1 MDHLIKTVGTALD
14 IVEGELLGAS
24 THHGKRIA
32 VLCTAMGRYLDMSGE
47 ELLALSSGAILHDNA
62 LTEYI
67 LAEREGKKH
76 DPAMKL
82 HCELGQRNLESLGF
96 GEVVRDMLLYHH
108 EKADGSGPFGR
119 KEGEFPLSA
128 ELISIAD
135 YLDVFYHFQRVA
147 GYDLPVLRADISV
160 QKGKLFTCR
169 ATEAMRAV
177 LDEDMLFS
185 LRDDRIE
192 ETADR
197 LLPPWTVDMEDKSVR
212 DFAEFVIRIID
223 YKSGFTK
230 EHSSGIAEKAWYLG
244 GYYGFDS
251 TVRTHFYLAAALHD
265 LGKLATPVDIL
276 EKQGKLTD
284 DEFRIIADHVY
295 QTWRLLKDIRGLEQ
309 ICAWASNH
317 HEKLDGSGYSFGKK
331 AEDLDFNSRLLAC
344 IDIYQ
349 AVSEPRP
356 YHPARNHKDTMVILY
371 DMAGKG
377 QIDEQIVRDLDQV
390 FSDRAGRL

>member
-1 MDHLIKTVGTALD
+1 MDRLIKTVGTALD
-14 IVEGELLGAS
+14 IVEGELLGAT

-32 VLCTAMGRYLDMSGE
+32 VLCTAMGRHLNMSGE

-67 LAEREGKKH
+67 LAEREGNKH

-108 EKADGSGPFGR
+108 EKADGSGPFGK
-119 KEGEFPLSA
+119 KEGEFPISS

-135 YLDVFYHFQRVA
+135 YLDVFYHFQQVA
-147 GYDLPVLRADISV
+147 SYDLPVLRADISI

-169 ATEAMRAV
+169 AAEAMRAV

-192 ETADR
+192 ETAES
-197 LLPPWTVDMEDKSVR
+197 LLPPWTVDMEDKTIR
-212 DFAEFVIRIID
+212 DFAEFIIRIID
-223 YKSGFTK
+223 YKSEFTK
-230 EHSSGIAEKAWYLG
+230 EHSAGIAEKAWYLG
-244 GYYGFDS
+244 GYYGYDS
-251 TVRTHFYLAAALHD
+251 TVRTGFYLAAALHD
-265 LGKLATPVDIL
+265 LGKLATPADIL
-276 EKQGKLTD
+276 EKQGKLSN
-284 DEFRIIADHVY
+284 DEFRIITEHVY
-295 QTWRLLKDIRGLEQ
+295 HTWRLLKEIKGLEE

-317 HEKLDGSGYSFGKK
+317 HEKLDGSGYCFGKK

-356 YHPARNHKDTMVILY
+356 YHPARSHQDTMVILY

-377 QIDEQIVRDLDQV
+377 QIDEKIVRDLDKV
-390 FSDRAGRL
+390 LPGRCI